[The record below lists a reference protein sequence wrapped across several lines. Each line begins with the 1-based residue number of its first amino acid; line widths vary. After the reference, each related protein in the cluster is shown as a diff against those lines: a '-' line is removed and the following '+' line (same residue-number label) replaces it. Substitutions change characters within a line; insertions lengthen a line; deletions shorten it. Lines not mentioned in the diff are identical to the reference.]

1 MNQRRKNKMG
11 INNTNNEDRPKE
23 VLTRFRPS
31 ELEIMKADT
40 GNERDGSAVAAYA
53 RKRLREQL
61 AQKEL
66 S

>member
-1 MNQRRKNKMG
+1 MDTTKANDADK
-11 INNTNNEDRPKE
+11 PKE

-53 RKRLREQL
+53 RKRLREQQ
-61 AQKEL
+61 AQKEMP
-66 S
+66 